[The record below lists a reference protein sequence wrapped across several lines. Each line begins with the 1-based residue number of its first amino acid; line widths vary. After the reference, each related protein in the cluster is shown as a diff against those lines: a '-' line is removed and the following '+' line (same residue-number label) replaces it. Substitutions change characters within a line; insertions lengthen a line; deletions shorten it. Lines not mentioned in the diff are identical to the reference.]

1 MKKNSLR
8 KFIVLAMVA
17 LMIVT
22 VLSGCTP
29 PADPNTASTASG
41 SASGNEAG
49 TGSKT
54 VTMAMTCLL
63 YTSRCV

>member
-29 PADPNTASTASG
+29 PRRPEHG
-41 SASGNEAG
+41 KHGFRL
-49 TGSKT
+49 
-54 VTMAMTCLL
+54 CQRQR
-63 YTSRCV
+63 SRHRF